1 MYCGEC
7 GTKNNKD
14 ALYCSECGKKLVQKE
29 NKQPMSKK
37 KKFILITIL
46 IIVIALV
53 IGYNIINSMCSAEK
67 VATSYVEALIN
78 NDADKLYDTLNI
90 DKNNKFTSKESFEK
104 IYKEKY
110 QTDVEVSNYTL
121 TNIEYTDNNLK
132 AEVEF
137 KIIYNDSNEDTITID
152 LVKNSKNKFLIFDN
166 WNISN
171 NDNYLLVDNY
181 TIKVAKNAKVSV
193 NDIELDSSYLNKD
206 ESNDDID
213 VYVIDQIFQGK
224 AEIKTSVWGI
234 ETTKEVNISS
244 YNDTYTLDFDINSI
258 SEENKTK
265 LEEQIK
271 NDINNLYKNIIDKK
285 TWNDVEKNYIYNE
298 EKLEELK
305 EEYNDLYEKL
315 TDEDRVLKSYNI
327 TDTSINDISIDE
339 GKLKI
344 RIRIT
349 YNYEIEYT
357 NSRNEVK
364 TTNKTRSSYIT
375 VKYGYY
381 DNNFKLNEVN
391 NLVTYFPN

>member
-132 AEVEF
+132 A
-137 KIIYNDSNEDTITID
+137 
-152 LVKNSKNKFLIFDN
+152 
-166 WNISN
+166 
-171 NDNYLLVDNY
+171 
-181 TIKVAKNAKVSV
+181 
-193 NDIELDSSYLNKD
+193 
-206 ESNDDID
+206 
-213 VYVIDQIFQGK
+213 
-224 AEIKTSVWGI
+224 
-234 ETTKEVNISS
+234 
-244 YNDTYTLDFDINSI
+244 
-258 SEENKTK
+258 
-265 LEEQIK
+265 
-271 NDINNLYKNIIDKK
+271 
-285 TWNDVEKNYIYNE
+285 
-298 EKLEELK
+298 
-305 EEYNDLYEKL
+305 
-315 TDEDRVLKSYNI
+315 
-327 TDTSINDISIDE
+327 
-339 GKLKI
+339 
-344 RIRIT
+344 
-349 YNYEIEYT
+349 
-357 NSRNEVK
+357 
-364 TTNKTRSSYIT
+364 
-375 VKYGYY
+375 
-381 DNNFKLNEVN
+381 
-391 NLVTYFPN
+391 